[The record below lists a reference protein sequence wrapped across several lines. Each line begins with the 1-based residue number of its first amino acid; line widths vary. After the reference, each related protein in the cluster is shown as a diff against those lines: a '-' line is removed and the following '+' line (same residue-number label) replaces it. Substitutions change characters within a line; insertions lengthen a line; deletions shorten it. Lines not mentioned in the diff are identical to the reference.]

1 MGKKR
6 ITIKQIAMTGKVTPT
21 APANALADNEGVYI
35 MTPNNEYIIV
45 NKE

>member
-6 ITIKQIAMTGKVTPT
+6 ITIKSIAMTGKSSPT
-21 APANALADNEGVYI
+21 APANALADNQGTYI
-35 MTPNNEYIIV
+35 ITPNNEFIIV

>member
-1 MGKKR
+1 MKRIRIKTTSVSGKKNL
-6 ITIKQIAMTGKVTPT
+6 